1 MSQFTPSPTIIG
13 YSVYLTDSALMPNA
27 GNSGLASG
35 GMFGAGKYA
44 YFGNQINLR
53 SPYIT
58 VGGNLT
64 MSDNTGHVPTLN
76 VGGNLTIAGNTAHF
90 DSTLQVLG
98 GFAAG
103 GTTIA
108 LGGNTYVK
116 GAFSMTGNS
125 DTVYKLLQLGNSYAG
140 SGSLKFATGSSTLM
154 SAASGGPAGA
164 VYGAAFPATLPY
176 GSPLVLPA
184 DTLPGANMSLVT
196 GYSRPGTGL
205 PNISVATNGATGP
218 GVTDTL
224 QYLSGQSGNV
234 VQSPQIWHCS
244 TSGLPAADCHGDTLQ
259 PGYYGDL
266 IIQGIRRVVLL
277 GEGFYSFDSIYVNS
291 QSAIMAG
298 QPTGGR
304 TVVQSVKG
312 IDGETSGSSQFIG
325 PAKARGALGLA
336 QFAGGTMMVISS
348 TGGISM
354 GSDQRVWATL
364 SAPYGTLKFNSQ
376 VLLFGQAFGKNLTS
390 ANNLDFGAGAFIPF
404 RGLVPTLIG
413 LTNFTVMSK
422 TDTACHDAAGKP
434 CRDTTLTV
442 SMPNTTA
449 YTVVFR
455 WHVVERVPLEV
466 GDAVGGTNFE
476 VDSGWDTIPPRGL
489 TAPITVRIYNDSS
502 YAPPESLWVILS
514 NATAAGFANKSGVLD
529 TTLKADTVVGVIV
542 NINQPPL
549 IRIQRVSPR
558 DSFPEGNSG
567 TRPET
572 FTATLLDPV
581 TGLPLTS
588 RLAPQVAVLFEWG
601 TSDGTATVA
610 NNDYVPVSG
619 RWDTIAANAVSTTIS
634 VQVVGDTVYEPD
646 EWFLVHI
653 DSMVHANRTSANGH
667 QSQLSDTGWI
677 TNDDVPP
684 VWISGDTVQQPATG
698 SVEARF
704 PVHLTGPSKAAT
716 SFVWRTAPGT
726 AVPGLNYTAVDSTVV
741 TLPPGTTDTA
751 LYVLVLADSLAGEGV
766 QTFQVVLS
774 NLNGL
779 TFGNGNATGTILP
792 AHGNISLAL
801 DSVGRVV
808 ESDTTVHFH
817 LGLDWYPAD
826 TVRVVFHT
834 VSLGAHPG
842 EQYRDTSGV
851 LLFPPGK
858 RLDSIPVR
866 IFQDTVWEPDLSF
879 ELRLD
884 SVVSGIPLV
893 TDSVGLATLTD
904 GGPVPAVQ
912 FLTPDTALFEHKAGT
927 VSLELGL
934 SRPSGIALS
943 TLVPVLPASTAAL
956 GTNFSFSKLAG
967 DTLTFPARTEN
978 GTFGVVVIPNGVL
991 GPDRKVVLGLSPFA
1005 PLGKG
1010 ADSVWTL
1017 TIIDD
1022 NAVPKVVITSPR
1034 DGLRT
1039 NKIVQNICYTVDS
1052 VAQPCKD
1059 STLVPGWDTISRCY
1073 TNRFGNTGCDTVH
1086 VWVDTTPP
1094 VLQVFKIMGPNT
1106 HDPALDT
1113 TWWGKTA
1120 RTRFGVDTVW
1130 YWVRDSIENPNHTW
1144 RVLVDTLSIPTDFSG
1159 DGLDPVPARYC
1170 DSVGNCAEDTGWIS
1184 LKQSPPIVKI
1194 ATPPEGSVVQIGE
1207 IGVDWTVDNAGPHLE
1222 FQDTHDVGKPGVDT
1236 VERCYTDDVGNS
1248 ACDTHHILANPI
1260 QAQSGF
1266 YLDTNGDGRIDALVV
1281 NLSSPWNLS
1290 MPSFTAPLDSARRT
1304 GLKPDSASPFYK
1316 GPSRGALVVVGKD
1329 SAWVAPG
1336 SFVLDSTGK
1345 VVRGPDGYP
1354 VTSILG
1360 DTVLDATGQ
1369 PLRDSLGRIRYR
1381 VPGPGQV
1388 DSTRLLVPIV
1398 PPFAYGI
1405 TGFPVQTGIM
1415 QETWSSGLG
1424 TVVFKDSFPIV
1435 DSVPPVIQS
1444 ATIHRVE
1451 NYTDPDTLIVVPSE
1465 PLDLSKVNDWLQVGI
1480 CKNDSATCPDSL
1492 LSWHTVPA
1500 DSVHA
1505 MGDSA
1510 WWFLV
1515 PPGQPGSVQPGYKL
1529 RFLAGV
1535 TDSLGNQVDTANLHW
1550 ATVVQGPPRPPLLQ
1564 VSEPGKIPYI
1574 DANELNRPGPGGILL
1589 QATNGSQNA
1598 DSTDL
1603 QWWDPNKGYL
1613 TSSDPEVQ
1621 ALCPDDGKYCNGPS
1635 MYLNYP
1641 VRMILYIYDHEGVF
1655 VISKTVDITQADL
1668 DALNGDKIGR
1678 VRISIQWNGRTST
1691 GKVVASGVYHW
1702 RVVSYV
1708 RVPGN
1713 PLPVLDSKLFNLGVD
1728 VK

>member
-1 MSQFTPSPTIIG
+1 
-13 YSVYLTDSALMPNA
+13 
-27 GNSGLASG
+27 
-35 GMFGAGKYA
+35 
-44 YFGNQINLR
+44 
-53 SPYIT
+53 
-58 VGGNLT
+58 
-64 MSDNTGHVPTLN
+64 
-76 VGGNLTIAGNTAHF
+76 
-90 DSTLQVLG
+90 
-98 GFAAG
+98 
-103 GTTIA
+103 
-108 LGGNTYVK
+108 
-116 GAFSMTGNS
+116 
-125 DTVYKLLQLGNSYAG
+125 
-140 SGSLKFATGSSTLM
+140 
-154 SAASGGPAGA
+154 
-164 VYGAAFPATLPY
+164 
-176 GSPLVLPA
+176 
-184 DTLPGANMSLVT
+184 
-196 GYSRPGTGL
+196 
-205 PNISVATNGATGP
+205 
-218 GVTDTL
+218 
-224 QYLSGQSGNV
+224 
-234 VQSPQIWHCS
+234 
-244 TSGLPAADCHGDTLQ
+244 
-259 PGYYGDL
+259 
-266 IIQGIRRVVLL
+266 
-277 GEGFYSFDSIYVNS
+277 
-291 QSAIMAG
+291 MAG

-413 LTNFTVMSK
+413 LTNFTVMSR
-422 TDTACHDAAGKP
+422 TDTACHGAAGKP

-466 GDAVGGTNFE
+466 GDAVGGTNFK
-476 VDSGWDTIPPRGL
+476 VDSGWDTIPPQGL
-489 TAPITVRIYNDSS
+489 TAPISVRIYNDSS

-567 TRPET
+567 TKPET

-588 RLAPQVAVLFEWG
+588 RLAPQVAVPFQWG

-653 DSMVHANRTSANGH
+653 DSTVHATKVSANGH
-667 QSQLSDTGWI
+667 RSQLSDTGWI

-698 SVEARF
+698 FVNARF
-704 PVHLTGPSKAAT
+704 PVHLTGPGKVAT

-726 AVPGLNYTAVDSTVV
+726 AVPGLNYTQVDSTVV
-741 TLPPGTTDTA
+741 VLPPGTTDTA
-751 LYVLVLADSLAGEGV
+751 LYVRVLADSLAGEGV

-774 NLNGL
+774 DLNGL

-792 AHGNISLAL
+792 AHGSLSLVL

-817 LGLDWYPAD
+817 LSLDWYPAD

-851 LLFPPGK
+851 LLFLPGQ
-858 RLDSIPVR
+858 RLDSIPVS

-879 ELRLD
+879 ELLLD
-884 SVVSGIPLV
+884 SVVSRIPLA
-893 TDSVGLATLTD
+893 TDSIGLATLTD
-904 GGPVPAVQ
+904 GGPAPVVQ
-912 FLTPDTALFEHKAGT
+912 YLSQDTSVIEHKAGT
-927 VSLELGL
+927 VPVRLGL
-934 SRPSGIALS
+934 SRPSGVPL
-943 TLVPVLPASTAAL
+943 TLVVPVLPASTAAP
-956 GTNFSFSKLAG
+956 GTNFSLSKLAG

-978 GTFGVVVIPNGVL
+978 GSFGVVVIPNGVL
-991 GPDRKVVLGLSPFA
+991 GPDRKVVLGLSPVA

-1034 DGLRT
+1034 DSLRT
-1039 NKIVQNICYTVDS
+1039 NKVLQNICYTVDS

-1106 HDPALDT
+1106 HNPALDT

-1144 RVLVDTLSIPTDFSG
+1144 RVLVDTLSIPTNFSG

-1194 ATPPEGSVVQIGE
+1194 VTPPEGSVVQIGE

-1222 FQDTHDVGKPGVDT
+1222 IHDTHDVGKPGVDT

-1248 ACDTHHILANPI
+1248 ACDAHHILANPI
-1260 QAQSGF
+1260 QAQSGY

-1281 NLSSPWNLS
+1281 NLSSPWTLPAL
-1290 MPSFTAPLDSARRT
+1290 PSFTAPLDSAVRT
-1304 GLKPDSASPFYK
+1304 GQMPDSASPFRK
-1316 GPSRGALVVVGKD
+1316 V
-1329 SAWVAPG
+1329 PG
-1336 SFVLDSTGK
+1336 SVL
-1345 VVRGPDGYP
+1345 
-1354 VTSILG
+1354 L
-1360 DTVLDATGQ
+1360 
-1369 PLRDSLGRIRYR
+1369 
-1381 VPGPGQV
+1381 

-1405 TGFPVQTGIM
+1405 TGFPVQTGILR
-1415 QETWSSGLG
+1415 ETWSSNLG
-1424 TVVFKDSFPIV
+1424 TVVFTDSFPIA
-1435 DSVPPVIQS
+1435 DSVAPVIRS

-1451 NYTDPDTLIVVPSE
+1451 NYTDPDTLVVVPSE
-1465 PLDLSKVNDWLQVGI
+1465 PLDLSKASDWLQVGI

-1515 PPGQPGSVQPGYKL
+1515 PPGRVGSVQPGYKL

-1574 DANELNRPGPGGILL
+1574 DANEQNRPGPGGILL
-1589 QATNGSQNA
+1589 QATNGSENA

-1603 QWWDPNKGYL
+1603 QWWDPKKGYL

-1621 ALCPDDGKYCNGPS
+1621 SVCPDDGKYCNGPS

-1678 VRISIQWNGRTST
+1678 VRISIQWNSRTST

-1713 PLPVLDSKLFNLGVD
+1713 PLPVLDNKLFNLGVD